1 MTLPVLTEWR
11 TAEVADLD
19 VGLARFLRDRCRD
32 YVSIDKDPFDP
43 AGRWRLTPGNWIGS
57 VPLPGGEV
65 LRIRPKMAVPSLLRL
80 LDLAYGFSSL
90 HFHPDLSSCDS
101 IEDWFDR
108 LVQHLTHRIQ
118 VRVRRGLHRAYIHRR
133 ERMNRVRGRLVV
145 RAMIGRP
152 HDPSLVCDHHEH
164 TADIDDNRI
173 LAWTMHCAARC
184 SACVPQTRQRAQTL
198 VRALTRTVQLTQCS
212 AADCRGRT
220 YDRLN
225 QDYAPLH
232 ALCRL
237 ILDRISPTWEAGDAT
252 SLPFTLNMAALFEE
266 AVANWLK
273 AHLDPTRYRVVAQDA
288 FTLGQAAHID
298 MVADIVIYDHQ
309 TGLPAAVLDTKYK
322 LVTKPAN
329 EDINQVVTYGTV
341 LRSPLVALVYPQAP
355 VIPTDAITGLPAI
368 RVLSLTFPV
377 DLHPDEAGG
386 HLLGGLRILAHRCE

>member
-1 MTLPVLTEWR
+1 MMMPVLTEWR
-11 TAEVADLD
+11 TTEVADLD

-90 HFHPDLSSCDS
+90 RFHPDLSSCDS

-133 ERMNRVRGRLVV
+133 ERMTRVRGRLVV
-145 RAMIGRP
+145 REMIGRP

-184 SACVPQTRQRAQTL
+184 SACVPQTRQHAQTL
-198 VRALTRTVQLTQCS
+198 VRALTRTVQLTPCR
-212 AADCRGRT
+212 AADCLGRT

-237 ILDRISPTWEAGDAT
+237 ILDRISPTWEAGGAT

-273 AHLDPTRYRVVAQDA
+273 AHLDPIRYRVSAQDA

-298 MVADIVIYDHQ
+298 MIADIVIYDHQ

-322 LVTKPAN
+322 LVTKPSN

-355 VIPTDAITGLPAI
+355 VIPTDATTGSPAI
-368 RVLSLTFPV
+368 RVRSLTFPV
-377 DLHPDEAGG
+377 ALHPDEAGG
-386 HLLGGLRILAHRCE
+386 QLLDGLGILGHRCK

>member
-11 TAEVADLD
+11 TEVANLE
-19 VGLARFLRDRCRD
+19 VELARFLRDRCRD

-43 AGRWRLTPGNWIGS
+43 TGRWRLTPGNWIGS

-65 LRIRPKMAVPSLLRL
+65 LRIQPKMQVPSLLRL
-80 LDLAYGFSSL
+80 LDLAYGFTSL
-90 HFHPDLSSCDS
+90 RFHPDLSNCDS

-133 ERMNRVRGRLVV
+133 ERMSRVRGRLVV

-184 SACVPQTRQRAQTL
+184 PACAPQTRQRAQAL
-198 VRALTRTVQLTQCS
+198 VRALTRTVQLTPCS

-220 YDRLN
+220 YDRLT

-237 ILDRISPTWEAGDAT
+237 ILDCISPTWEAGDAT

-266 AVANWLK
+266 AVARWLDR
-273 AHLDPTRYRVVAQDA
+273 HLDQQRYRVVAQDG
-288 FTLGQAAHID
+288 FTLGQATHIG
-298 MVADIVIYDHQ
+298 MVADIVIYDRA
-309 TGLPAAVLDTKYK
+309 TGSPVVVLDTKYK
-322 LVTKPAN
+322 AVQQPSN
-329 EDINQVVTYGTV
+329 VDINQVVTYGAV
-341 LRSPLVALVYPQAP
+341 LRAPQVVLVYPQP
-355 VIPTDAITGLPAI
+355 PSVSTDTMIGSPAI
-368 RVLSLTFPV
+368 RVRSLTFSV
-377 DLHPDEAGG
+377 DVDPDEAGG
-386 HLLGGLRILAHRCE
+386 QLLASLGMQEHQR